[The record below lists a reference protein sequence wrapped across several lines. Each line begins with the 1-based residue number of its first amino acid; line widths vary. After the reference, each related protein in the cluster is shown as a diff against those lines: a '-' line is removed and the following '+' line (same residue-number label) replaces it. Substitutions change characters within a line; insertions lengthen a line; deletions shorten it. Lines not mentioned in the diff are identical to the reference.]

1 MRNLADRVIKVLGD
15 HEKLLLPA
23 IRQLMAEAWD
33 EGQKSGMRHA
43 DRQIAAAEIGR
54 PDLPGPS
61 STNPYRTT

>member
-33 EGQKSGMRHA
+33 EGAEAATNHGCNQSTPSGIPI
-43 DRQIAAAEIGR
+43 D
-54 PDLPGPS
+54 PPS
-61 STNPYRTT
+61 NPYEAK